1 MSWLG
6 KSEAHEHGRSLPHHA
21 NVENGYDTGS
31 SMHTGTGQDA
41 VDMHRLGRKQEF
53 KRNFR
58 SISVVG
64 LSSVIMATWVAF
76 LSSASFSL
84 INGGYAGTVWTYI
97 AVWILTIPVTL
108 SLAEMASMAP
118 TSGGQYHW
126 TSEFAPPSQQRL
138 LSYVVGWLSALGWQA
153 AIATTAYG
161 AGNSILLIAALSN
174 PEYIPTQWSVKL
186 SFT

>member
-1 MSWLG
+1 MNT
-6 KSEAHEHGRSLPHHA
+6 A
-21 NVENGYDTGS
+21 NGYDSTS
-31 SMHTGTGQDA
+31 SIKTGTSQDA
-41 VDMHRLGRKQEF
+41 VDMHRLGRKQEY

-97 AVWILTIPVTL
+97 AVWILTVPVTV
-108 SLAEMASMAP
+108 SLAEMASMYVTARRIVNIADRCRAP

-126 TSEFAPPSQQRL
+126 TSEFAPPSMQRI
-138 LSYVVGWLSALGWQA
+138 LSYIVGWLSALGWQA

-161 AGNSILLIAALSN
+161 AGNSILLMAALSY
-174 PEYIPTQWSVKL
+174 PDYVPTQW
-186 SFT
+186 